1 MQRAGGEFGPFSQ
14 SLREAAGERSERRQ
28 HAVQAFAAA
37 AGRMHA
43 ADQLDH
49 PVEFVPGRRG
59 KPDQARAVTQRV
71 EQQQ

>member
-1 MQRAGGEFGPFSQ
+1 
-14 SLREAAGERSERRQ
+14 
-28 HAVQAFAAA
+28 
-37 AGRMHA
+37 MHA

-49 PVEFVPGRRG
+49 PVQFVPGRRG